1 MPEEEKCE
9 VLGCTNK
16 AARITTTETKFIMIC
31 QECFEEKYRA

>member
-16 AARITTTETKFIMIC
+16 SARITTTETKFIMIC

>member
-1 MPEEEKCE
+1 MIQEEKCE
-9 VLGCTNK
+9 VLGCENK